1 MLWSSHMHKSH
12 QTCSPLVV
20 HFYFLI
26 SYQKISIINEWCFQQ
41 GLIAEEKLDSYNAP
55 YYQPYTEDL
64 ETGIEND
71 GSFSINGL
79 EIMVLPWDSA
89 SGGQNY
95 DRPTTAQKIAKSMKA
110 VQEPMLASHFGAE
123 IMDPLFKRLMEIIA
137 ADTREV
143 EHVSVLVSMTRKA
156 WYHSQVSIFHDLS
169 YCTCLSDTCLVICI
183 CTWSMDLLI
192 IGLYPNGCLDT
203 RNMEGGGRDQS
214 SIWEVLL
221 KNRFWVLMFCKTM
234 FRKIEK
240 EVSLPWSFPKNIYLF
255 FISFIGWL
263 RNYMTLTKSN

>member
-1 MLWSSHMHKSH
+1 MLWLSHMHKSH

-169 YCTCLSDTCLVICI
+169 YCICLSDTCLVIIASVHDPWI
-183 CTWSMDLLI
+183 CWLLAYIPMVVWIRGTWRVEEETKALFEK
-192 IGLYPNGCLDT
+192 C
-203 RNMEGGGRDQS
+203 
-214 SIWEVLL
+214 
-221 KNRFWVLMFCKTM
+221 FWKTD
-234 FRKIEK
+234 FE
-240 EVSLPWSFPKNIYLF
+240 F
-255 FISFIGWL
+255 
-263 RNYMTLTKSN
+263 